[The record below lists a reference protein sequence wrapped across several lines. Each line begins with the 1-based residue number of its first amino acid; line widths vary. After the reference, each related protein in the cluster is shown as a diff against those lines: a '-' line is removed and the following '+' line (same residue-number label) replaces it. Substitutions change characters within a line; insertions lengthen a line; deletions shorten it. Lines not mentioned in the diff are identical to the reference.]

1 MFSISNIQAGLNT
14 EFLGQQIKFIDQT
27 PSTNDDAWK
36 CFHENELEGTLIIT
50 NNQVNGRG
58 RRKSK
63 WSSTPDKS
71 LTFSFLLIPNIPLEN
86 LGLLPLLTGVSIIK
100 GIWNMTKID
109 VGLKWPNDIMIN
121 HKKIGGILIESNT
134 KKNKLGVVIGIGINV
149 NENENDIPL
158 EIQKK
163 TSSLSIDSGKEFNL
177 SLILSSILNEFEHLY
192 VHGWDH
198 ITTLW
203 QQYCVHQNEDVIFH
217 DNEEFIHGKFMGITK
232 SGYARMQVNGKIK
245 TFSSGIITL

>member
-1 MFSISNIQAGLNT
+1 MFSIQNVKAGLNT
-14 EFLGQQIKFIDQT
+14 EFLGRHVISIDQT
-27 PSTNDDAWK
+27 SSTNDDAWK
-36 CFHENELEGTLIIT
+36 SFNAHDPEGTLIIT
-50 NNQVNGRG
+50 NNQINGRG

-71 LTFSFLLIPNIPLEN
+71 LTFSFLLIPSIPLEN

-134 KKNKLGVVIGIGINV
+134 IKNKLGVVIGIGINI

-158 EIQKK
+158 EIQEK
-163 TSSLSIDSGKEFNL
+163 TSSLFIYSGKKINL
-177 SLILSSILNEFEHLY
+177 ALILSSILNEFEYLY

-203 QQYCVHQNEDVIFH
+203 QEYCVHQNDYVTFH
-217 DNEEFIHGKFMGITK
+217 DNEKFIHGKFMGITE
-232 SGYARMQVNGKIK
+232 SGHARMHVNGKIK

>member
-14 EFLGQQIKFIDQT
+14 EFLGQQIKFINQT

-36 CFHENELEGTLIIT
+36 CFHENGLEGTLIIT

-71 LTFSFLLIPNIPLEN
+71 LTFSFLLIPDIPLEN
-86 LGLLPLLTGVSIIK
+86 LELLPLLTGISIIK
-100 GIWNMTKID
+100 GIYKMTKID

-134 KKNKLGVVIGIGINV
+134 VNNKLGVVIGIGINI
-149 NENENDIPL
+149 NESENDIP
-158 EIQKK
+158 
-163 TSSLSIDSGKEFNL
+163 F
-177 SLILSSILNEFEHLY
+177 
-192 VHGWDH
+192 
-198 ITTLW
+198 
-203 QQYCVHQNEDVIFH
+203 
-217 DNEEFIHGKFMGITK
+217 TK
-232 SGYARMQVNGKIK
+232 
-245 TFSSGIITL
+245 